1 MAGAFTLAD
10 LRELAG
16 DRIGEYDVPCPLCG
30 PERRS
35 PKNRLRTVFRVWLV
49 DERFATYHCAR
60 CGTKGEARAGGV
72 YPRHVDREAIQ
83 RARALAESRDRA
95 ATAARLALAG
105 FLWKRRAPLPGT
117 CGERYLRDARGYRGE
132 IPATLGFLAARAQHP
147 PAVVAAFGIPI
158 EPEPGLLVMPDNAVK
173 GVHITRLR
181 ADGNG
186 KAEEPAKVIVGRCL
200 GSPIVL
206 APLNDGLGLAVTE
219 GVEDGLSIFGATGLG
234 IWAAGAASRL
244 PALADTVPSYAR
256 SVSVIADADPAGRR
270 GAAELAARL
279 RERWL
284 QVEVVTLD
292 KTRAV
297 A

>member
-1 MAGAFTLAD
+1 MNLPLAD

-16 DRIGEYDVPCPLCG
+16 GRPGAHDVPCPLCG

-35 PKNRLRTVFRVWLV
+35 PKNRSRAVLRVWLV

-60 CGTKGEARAGGV
+60 CGEKGEAHAGGV
-72 YPRHVDREAIQ
+72 QARHVDREAIQ

-95 ATAARLALAG
+95 ATADRLALAG
-105 FLWKRRAPLPGT
+105 FLWKCRTPLSGT
-117 CGERYLRDARGYRGE
+117 CGERYLREARGYQGE

-158 EPEPGLLVMPDNAVK
+158 EPEPGLLVMPDSAVK

-181 ADGNG
+181 ADGSG
-186 KAEEPAKVIVGRCL
+186 KAEEPAKVIIGKCA

-219 GVEDGLSIFGATGLG
+219 GIEDGLSIFGATGLG
-234 IWAAGAASRL
+234 TWAAGAASRL
-244 PALADTVPSYAR
+244 AALADTVPTYAR

-270 GAAELAARL
+270 GATELAGRLRARL
-279 RERWL
+279 L
-284 QVEVVTLD
+284 PVEMVTFD
-292 KTRAV
+292 KTWAG